1 MSEKAPLEL
10 SSEEVA
16 AKLAEARDMDELQR
30 LTQLFN
36 INQAKRDALRVLK
49 LNDILNKLDDQV
61 SERVEK
67 HPDQFSNADLLNYVN
82 AVQQSI
88 NKSSQSVNGLSQTPL
103 IQLNQQ
109 NNVVNVGGE
118 ELTRKSREK
127 VLETVRQFLNLSEK
141 SLEAVDVEDVNGVYY
156 GEGDDGQ

>member
-10 SSEEVA
+10 SSDEVA
-16 AKLAEARDMDELQR
+16 AKLAEAHDMDELQR